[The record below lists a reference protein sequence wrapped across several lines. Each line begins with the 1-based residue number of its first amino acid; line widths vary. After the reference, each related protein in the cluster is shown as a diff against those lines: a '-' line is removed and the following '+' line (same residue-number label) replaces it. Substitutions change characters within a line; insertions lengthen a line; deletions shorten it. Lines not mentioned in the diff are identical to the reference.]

1 MKLSP
6 KMELQ
11 FEQAVRREMLR
22 FLKEQEET
30 IPAAEEDPLSLP
42 AEEPVEASAETPT
55 DAPAEEVEV
64 EDSLD
69 VPTDFPED
77 GILTVV
83 KAMVTMGLTSAIRDM
98 SDDLAGS
105 YPELED
111 LAMDIQ
117 LRLIEALSSPEA
129 IDKAAN
135 AIAKLVKF
143 GRENLISSKKD

>member
-30 IPAAEEDPLSLP
+30 IPTTEEDPLTLP
-42 AEEPVEASAETPT
+42 AEEPVEAPVETPAE
-55 DAPAEEVEV
+55 APVEEVEV
-64 EDSLD
+64 EDSMD
-69 VPTDFPED
+69 VPTGFPED

-111 LAMDIQ
+111 LSMDIQ